1 MSKTYDHYH
10 EDPDDSDEVYRKK
23 RQDEEDQH
31 YKELMEQADQIEL
44 MNLDVTDCSEEEL
57 FNQIL
62 RDEREVNME
71 VWEKIKAELN
81 RRKND
86 D

>member
-10 EDPDDSDEVYRKK
+10 EDLDDSDEEYRKK
-23 RQDEEDQH
+23 RQDEEDQY